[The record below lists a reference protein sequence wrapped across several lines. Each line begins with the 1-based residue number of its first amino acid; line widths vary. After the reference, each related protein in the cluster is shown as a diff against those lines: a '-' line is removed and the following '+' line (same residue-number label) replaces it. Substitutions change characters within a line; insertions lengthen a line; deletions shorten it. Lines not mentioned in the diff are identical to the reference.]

1 MIPHLQNNLSSWD
14 HDLQYK
20 LMCGK
25 TIEKRLSRLL
35 VLAAKMSYP
44 NASKVKVNHFLQSSG
59 DLFEFYEKA
68 ESEAPESESGP
79 VLLCSKCSAPLS
91 RSDLDISVET
101 QHQPSYLESPA
112 RRPLERA
119 DSQLLVASP
128 ALSTVSSHSDYQ
140 PDGPDGWHPEKDGS
154 PRRCRSGARLEQ
166 RDTGTQTD
174 PSDFQSSVDERND
187 LCLANFMALLEESE
201 I

>member
-1 MIPHLQNNLSSWD
+1 MIPHLKNNLSSWD
-14 HDLQYK
+14 HGLEYK
-20 LMCGK
+20 LMSGK
-25 TIEKRLSRLL
+25 TIASKLSRLL
-35 VLAAKMSYP
+35 SLAAKMSYP

-59 DLFEFYEKA
+59 DLFEFYERA

-128 ALSTVSSHSDYQ
+128 ALSVVSSHSDYQ
-140 PDGPDGWHPEKDGS
+140 PDGPDGWHPEEDGS
-154 PRRCRSGARLEQ
+154 LSTDGGDGRL
-166 RDTGTQTD
+166 
-174 PSDFQSSVDERND
+174 
-187 LCLANFMALLEESE
+187 
-201 I
+201 